1 MSSKRKNLDDELS
14 DISSDE
20 ENIVQFASKNTKTKD
35 KKNKKK
41 EEGNPVIEEK
51 NKKILSK
58 KTKREKEE
66 KNSDS
71 DSDNTS
77 EENEKKKNK
86 KSAQNNYEKE
96 EKKENKMKSKNKKND
111 KKKVEDSSEEEDKK
125 EKNKNIKKEE
135 SKKEKKKKI
144 IKEKSDSDESDSE
157 KEIKNKNVENKSEEE
172 ENEDSNKA
180 EKSDSEE
187 EVKPKKKKKT
197 KKVENSDDEENKKEK
212 RQRKDKEEKEDN
224 EDKED
229 KEDKEDNE
237 DKEENDEPKLVKNE
251 LKEEEKKER
260 KSYNSGTWPELFVN
274 NLSYKTT
281 EESLKNYF
289 SKYGEVEST
298 KIVYDKESGR
308 SKGVGFCKF
317 CDSSSAAEAIKDNDN
332 LFLDGRPIAV
342 SYSNDKK
349 GSAKVRKSNF
359 KGDKN
364 YQGEKFSVFIGN
376 LSFKTNED
384 GIKNLFEDCGKIID
398 IRIAKKEDGK
408 PRGFAHVDFDSKEAL
423 ENALEKN
430 GYKLDGREL
439 RIDIT
444 TNKPSSNKGVF
455 GEHSYKKNKNLNNEE
470 NDIEKAKK
478 TGKIINTGSK
488 SQKIENSD
496 DEDDDDDE

>member
-1 MSSKRKNLDDELS
+1 MSSKKKNFDDELS

-20 ENIVQFASKNTKTKD
+20 EKIVKFASKNTKTKNI
-35 KKNKKK
+35 KKMKKK
-41 EEGNPVIEEK
+41 EDEDSESEEK

-58 KTKREKEE
+58 KTKREKKE
-66 KNSDS
+66 KDS
-71 DSDNTS
+71 DSDNSSS
-77 EENEKKKNK
+77 EEDENKKKPKKNK
-86 KSAQNNYEKE
+86 NSAQNNYEE
-96 EKKENKMKSKNKKND
+96 EKKEKVIKSK
-111 KKKVEDSSEEEDKK
+111 
-125 EKNKNIKKEE
+125 EK
-135 SKKEKKKKI
+135 KKEKKKK
-144 IKEKSDSDESDSE
+144 EDSSE
-157 KEIKNKNVENKSEEE
+157 DDDDEEE
-172 ENEDSNKA
+172 KKRNKKEETKKKKSKK

-187 EVKPKKKKKT
+187 SDSDSKNEIKNKKVQKKYEKKKEDSDKDEKSDSEDSKEEIKPKKKKEI
-197 KKVENSDDEENKKEK
+197 KKVENSDSDDDEEENKEEK
-212 RQRKDKEEKEDN
+212 KDKDKEDDN
-224 EDKED
+224 EGD
-229 KEDKEDNE
+229 
-237 DKEENDEPKLVKNE
+237 DEPKLVKNE
-251 LKEEEKKER
+251 YKEEENKEKEK

-281 EESLKNYF
+281 EESLKKYF

-332 LFLDGRPIAV
+332 LYLEGRPISV

-359 KGDKN
+359 KGDRN
-364 YQGEKFSVFIGN
+364 YQGEKFSIFIGN

-398 IRIAKKEDGK
+398 IRIAKREDGK
-408 PRGFAHVDFDSKEAL
+408 PRGFAHVDFDSNEAL
-423 ENALEKN
+423 ENALGKT

-439 RIDIT
+439 RIDRT
-444 TNKPSSNKGVF
+444 TNKPSTNKGVF
-455 GEHSYKKNKNLNNEE
+455 GEHSYNKNKNSNKEE
-470 NDIEKAKK
+470 IDIEKAKK

-496 DEDDDDDE
+496 DEEDDDE